1 MALNHFLILYN
12 LREGKL
18 VRLDAFGNNARK
30 ATDAYAA
37 LEQEY
42 RDRPDHEDYEIVLVG
57 ADSLDTLR
65 VTHSRYFEE
74 EREPMPFA

>member
-1 MALNHFLILYN
+1 MNHFLILYN

-18 VRLDAFGNNARK
+18 VRLDEFGNNARK

-37 LEQEY
+37 LEQVLY
-42 RDRPDHEDYEIVLVG
+42 RDRSDHEDYEIVLVG
-57 ADSLDTLR
+57 ADSLETLR

-74 EREPMPFA
+74 EREFMPFA